1 MLYIIRISD
10 LTIRY
15 IVNCNDKI
23 NHISSSIYNN
33 NNDNIDISNNDMNIN
48 ISNND
53 INNINNI

>member
-23 NHISSSIYNN
+23 NNISSSIYNN
-33 NNDNIDISNNDMNIN
+33 NNNDISNSDMN
-48 ISNND
+48 S
-53 INNINNI
+53 INNI